1 MIAKRFISKVINHIV
16 FLIRKRHYVFTPVFI
31 IGCGRSGTTVL
42 GQTLAQHTNICYLNE
57 RRDLWHNAYPEFN
70 IWSSSKKGAILEA
83 TAEHHQTKKSRQL
96 RQLFFKEQVL
106 HKSTILLEKLPIN
119 SFRIEF
125 LRACFPEAR
134 FIYLHRNGMEVSHS
148 IEKAI
153 ALGNWYGQNNQKQ
166 LLLNE
171 LAQKNGMDTDNII
184 LQPLHQALMEWR
196 LSIEYSHQAFKAMDK
211 ALFINLSYQDLT
223 SDSPKWLK
231 NIFQFLSLDC
241 EDTLIQK
248 YSSTIRKSKP
258 QKIVVDED
266 HKTIGG
272 HFLTQSMTNTYLKYV

>member
-1 MIAKRFISKVINHIV
+1 MKAFRILKKVLNHIV

-31 IGCGRSGTTVL
+31 IGCGRSGTTIL
-42 GQTLAQHTNICYLNE
+42 GQTLGQHPNICYLNE
-57 RRDLWHNAYPEFN
+57 RRDLWHQAYPEFN
-70 IWSSSKKGAILEA
+70 IWSSSKKGTFLEA
-83 TAEHHQTKKSRQL
+83 KAKHHQTNKSRRL

-106 HKSTILLEKLPIN
+106 HKSTILLEKLPVN

-153 ALGNWYGQNNQKQ
+153 AIGNWYGVNNQK
-166 LLLNE
+166 LNLLND
-171 LAQKNGMDTDNII
+171 LAFKNGFDIDHIA
-184 LQPLHQALMEWR
+184 QDPLHQALLEWR
-196 LSIEYSHQAFKAMDK
+196 LSMHYSHQAFKTMDK

-241 EDTLIQK
+241 EDSLIQK

-258 QKIVVDED
+258 QKIADDEYL
-266 HKTIGG
+266 KTIGG
-272 HFLTQSMTNTYLKYV
+272 DFLTQTMTNTYLKHV